1 MRGSFFGGVHPVTR
15 KELTRR
21 KHLTQL
27 DRPPEQVAIPLRMS
41 AGEESVPLVKPG
53 DLVEVGQPI
62 AGPGPGGAAVH
73 ASVSGRVSAIR
84 EQPHP
89 WGGQSVA
96 VVIRNDGQDTPW
108 SGRPEPVI
116 LEEVTLDLLL
126 DRVREAGVVGMGGG
140 AAPTVQKLEQAAG
153 KVDTVIING
162 AECEP
167 YVTADHRLLLERS
180 DQILQVTQVLARC
193 LGAHRAVV
201 VTEGDKLNAA
211 EVIERRLRKRGG
223 KVELR
228 TLRTRYPLGGE
239 KQIIQTVTGREV
251 PLGKAAWEE
260 KCLVLN
266 VATVF
271 AIQEALVKGKAL
283 THRAVTVTGG
293 AVVRPRNL
301 WVPIGTPLRVL
312 LESAGGLRE
321 RPELILTGGPMM
333 GVAQEDLEAP
343 VVKKTNCVVCLTQ
356 EERRR
361 AGPEGVCIRCGK
373 CVAACPMHLAPM
385 FIARA
390 LRQREWRQLDRLH
403 VEDCISCGC
412 CSYICPAQIPLV
424 DLVRQAAEHVGK
436 GVDSHG
442 A

>member
-108 SGRPEPVI
+108 SGRP
-116 LEEVTLDLLL
+116 
-126 DRVREAGVVGMGGG
+126 
-140 AAPTVQKLEQAAG
+140 KLEQAAG

-343 VVKKTNCVVCLTQ
+343 VVKNTNCVVCLTQ